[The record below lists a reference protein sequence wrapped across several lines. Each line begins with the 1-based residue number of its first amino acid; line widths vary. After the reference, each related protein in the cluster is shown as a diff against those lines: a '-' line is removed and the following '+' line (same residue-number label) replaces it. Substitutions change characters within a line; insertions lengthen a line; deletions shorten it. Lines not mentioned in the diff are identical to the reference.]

1 MTTPLPCGID
11 NDLEDYPFGC
21 TTLSLMSN
29 LNLKVVVFFS
39 NVSRLHNRASAWYLF
54 ASNEYQKINKLS
66 SPLKKWPNL
75 QAYPSFLG
83 RSRGGETVQEAHHVP
98 TTFFKM
104 NSEVAFNIY
113 SICQLH
119 CGAAQ
124 KKMWPAHC
132 DYLPCFTRF
141 VRQWSDPTLEQTN
154 KVAIWMHLFKD
165 FSHIVS
171 SVPIL

>member
-54 ASNEYQKINKLS
+54 ASNGYQKINKLS
-66 SPLKKWPNL
+66 SPLKKWPNV

-83 RSRGGETVQEAHHVP
+83 RSRGGETVQEAHHFP
-98 TTFFKM
+98 TTFLKDRFW
-104 NSEVAFNIY
+104 SSIHIY
-113 SICQLH
+113 SIFEYVYKCVDWL
-119 CGAAQ
+119 CGYAQ
-124 KKMWPAHC
+124 K
-132 DYLPCFTRF
+132 
-141 VRQWSDPTLEQTN
+141 
-154 KVAIWMHLFKD
+154 
-165 FSHIVS
+165 
-171 SVPIL
+171 